1 MKMTP
6 AQIERTLTQLNA
18 KPIPVEHPLMSQLEG
33 IFGEHTYFID
43 GRGLNI
49 VERVED
55 EENEF
60 GVVVNVASWAD
71 PDSASLRPHD
81 PEPTDQTIDLK
92 LDRPH

>member
-6 AQIERTLTQLNA
+6 DQIERTLHQLNA
-18 KPIPVEHPLMSQLEG
+18 KPIPIEHPLLPQLER

-49 VERVED
+49 VECVD
-55 EENEF
+55 DDDSDL

-71 PDSASLRPHD
+71 PESSSLRPHD

-92 LDRPH
+92 APRPH